1 MCGSLR
7 NFSNQIQTRC
17 IDERRPNTTRVQSH
31 SDQLRPGVPFDCG
44 DPMLPVKT
52 ITDRDPKFL
61 KEAYKFDNLIDLH
74 NDERFI
80 KHGESY
86 IKYDRGWF
94 AVYTHGDSPRLRSR
108 SRDLITA
115 VCKARIK

>member
-1 MCGSLR
+1 
-7 NFSNQIQTRC
+7 
-17 IDERRPNTTRVQSH
+17 
-31 SDQLRPGVPFDCG
+31 
-44 DPMLPVKT
+44 MLPVKT

-61 KEAYKFDNLIDLH
+61 KEAYKFGNLVDLQ

-86 IKYDRGWF
+86 IRYVRGWY

-108 SRDLITA
+108 SKDLITA